1 MSMTPPQT
9 PSKRRAG
16 GLRKLR
22 PSFEL
27 PNALNI
33 TKLTSPELEA
43 LKDLRETVWE
53 CVYHPDFERAR
64 AENNI
69 LKTAPRPA
77 DYISY
82 ERQSE
87 ADLDSEFGVFA
98 NMRAEVLTAEQE
110 RHLFMAFNY
119 CRFRVMKTL
128 RKFRG
133 ERLTLTAA
141 RDLVQWYHHS
151 LTVRGEIA
159 RLNISLVL
167 AMARRAKINGVELS
181 ELVSEGNF
189 ALLRCVDKFDV
200 NRGFKFSTYACRAI
214 LSAFTRIAT
223 KGSRYRQQFPVAF
236 DNMIERSD
244 HLERKREET
253 VEHSVLSLR
262 NALERNTA
270 DLSDVERKVLSA
282 RFALDDESVTNPG
295 HARGKTLEEVG
306 SLLGVSKERVR
317 QIQNK
322 ALEKL
327 RDVLA
332 PDYYADAE
340 YMPAK
345 AG

>member
-1 MSMTPPQT
+1 MPTNATKQ
-9 PSKRRAG
+9 SKNKPRRRES
-16 GLRKLR
+16 GLRKIR
-22 PSFEL
+22 PGFDL
-27 PNALNI
+27 PNALNVRRL
-33 TKLTSPELEA
+33 KDFELEA
-43 LKDLRETVWE
+43 LEALKAVIWE

-64 AENNI
+64 AEQDI
-69 LKTAPRPA
+69 LRAAPRPA

-82 ERQSE
+82 ERQTE

-98 NMRAEVLTAEQE
+98 NMRAQVLSAEDE
-110 RHLFMAFNY
+110 KRLFLAFNY
-119 CRFRVMKTL
+119 CRFRVLRLL
-128 RKFRG
+128 RKYRG
-133 ERLTLTAA
+133 QRLTLAAA
-141 RDLVQWYHHS
+141 RELVHWYHAS
-151 LTVRGEIA
+151 MGIRGEIA

-189 ALLRCVDKFDV
+189 ALLRCVDKFDTD
-200 NRGFKFSTYACRAI
+200 RGFKFSTYACRAI

-236 DNMIERSD
+236 DQMIERGD
-244 HLERKREET
+244 HVQKKREDE

-262 NALERNTA
+262 SALQRNTA
-270 DLSDVERKVLSA
+270 ELSDVERRVLSA
-282 RFALDDESVTNPG
+282 RFALDDETVTNPG

-306 SLLGVSKERVR
+306 ELLGVSKERVR

-332 PDYYADAE
+332 PEYYADYPLSA
-340 YMPAK
+340 
-345 AG
+345 